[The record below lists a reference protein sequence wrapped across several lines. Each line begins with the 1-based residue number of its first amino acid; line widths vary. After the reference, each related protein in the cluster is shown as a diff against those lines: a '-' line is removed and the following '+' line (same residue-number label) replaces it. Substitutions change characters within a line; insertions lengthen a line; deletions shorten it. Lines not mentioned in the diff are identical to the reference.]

1 MAEIFLDGLVTSAV
15 IGITLS
21 FGIIYITPRFLNSM
35 NGTTYHKNTTDLI
48 PAPSGKNDR
57 SVQSDSSEDVI
68 SSKQTRKLK
77 SILGISHSEI
87 LKSLKEEVTVRKS
100 RKIQKVLGMTEFDV
114 RNALQKVS
122 EKCEI
127 EEEII
132 RKTRKLQKVLGMD
145 EQDVREATRLSILQ
159 SMISGPHGSRYE
171 SKREAA
177 NEQLGP
183 VNWFK
188 ILDGFVIVILLA
200 LFCYFFNNSTNGD
213 FARVLVGLFPR
224 EFEALGLK
232 EYFERLSPDD
242 PRITKQDLT

>member
-1 MAEIFLDGLVTSAV
+1 MADLFLDGLVTSAV

-21 FGIIYITPRFLNSM
+21 FGIIYISPRLLNST
-35 NGTTYHKNTTDLI
+35 NDATYHKNQI
-48 PAPSGKNDR
+48 PALSNKNDR
-57 SVQSDSSEDVI
+57 FVPADLSEDLI
-68 SSKQTRKLK
+68 SSKQTRKLE
-77 SILGISHSEI
+77 SILGVSHSEI

-114 RNALQKVS
+114 RNAVQRVS
-122 EKCEI
+122 EKCKI
-127 EEEII
+127 EEEMI

-145 EQDVREATRLSILQ
+145 EHDVREASRLSNIG
-159 SMISGPHGSRYE
+159 SAISGPYGSRYE

-188 ILDGFVIVILLA
+188 ILDGFVIVILLG
-200 LFCYFFNNSTNGD
+200 LFCYFFNRSTNGD
-213 FARVLVGLFPR
+213 FARILVGLFPR

>member
-1 MAEIFLDGLVTSAV
+1 MADIFLDGLVTSAV
-15 IGITLS
+15 IGVTLS
-21 FGIIYITPRFLNSM
+21 FGIIYISPKLLNSVT
-35 NGTTYHKNTTDLI
+35 GTTHDHKSKDQISIL
-48 PAPSGKNDR
+48 SGKNDLL
-57 SVQSDSSEDVI
+57 VESDLSDDVT

-77 SILGISHSEI
+77 SILGVSHSEI

-100 RKIQKVLGMTEFDV
+100 RKLQKVLGMTELDV

-145 EQDVREATRLSILQ
+145 EHDVREATRQ
-159 SMISGPHGSRYE
+159 SHKGSAVSGPYGSRYE
-171 SKREAA
+171 SKREAVD
-177 NEQLGP
+177 EQLGP
-183 VNWFK
+183 INWFK

-200 LFCYFFNNSTNGD
+200 TCCFFFNSSTNGD
-213 FARVLVGLFPR
+213 FARILVGLFPR

-232 EYFERLSPDD
+232 EYFERFSPDD
-242 PRITKQDLT
+242 PRITKQDLS

>member
-1 MAEIFLDGLVTSAV
+1 MADIFLDGLITSAV
-15 IGITLS
+15 IGISLS
-21 FGIIYITPRFLNSM
+21 FGIIYISPQLVNSI
-35 NGTTYHKNTTDLI
+35 NGNSYHHNTEGQNSAL
-48 PAPSGKNDR
+48 PGENDR
-57 SVQSDSSEDVI
+57 YVQSDLSDDVI

-77 SILGISHSEI
+77 SILGLSHSEI
-87 LKSLKEEVTVRKS
+87 LKSLKEEVAVRKS
-100 RKIQKVLGMTEFDV
+100 RKLQKVLGMTELDV
-114 RNALQKVS
+114 RNALQKFS

-145 EQDVREATRLSILQ
+145 EHDVREATRLLHQGITA
-159 SMISGPHGSRYE
+159 SGLNGNRHE
-171 SKREAA
+171 LKREDAK
-177 NEQLGP
+177 EQLGP

-200 LFCYFFNNSTNGD
+200 AFCYFFNSSTNGD

-232 EYFERLSPDD
+232 DYFERLSPDD